1 MLSNDNIREINRAI
15 ESELREVTFIGTSDE
30 EKDAALARIAKLKA
44 LLYPQPTREELLAE
58 LATALVEAQRNPPH
72 TLADT
77 LFENLA
83 AVFRR

>member
-1 MLSNDNIREINRAI
+1 MLSNDNIREINRSI
-15 ESELREVTFIGTSDE
+15 ERELRNVSSIATSDE
-30 EKDAALARIAKLKA
+30 EKVAALDRIAKLKA

-58 LATALVEAQRNPPH
+58 LATALVEAQRNPPP

-77 LFENLA
+77 IFENVA